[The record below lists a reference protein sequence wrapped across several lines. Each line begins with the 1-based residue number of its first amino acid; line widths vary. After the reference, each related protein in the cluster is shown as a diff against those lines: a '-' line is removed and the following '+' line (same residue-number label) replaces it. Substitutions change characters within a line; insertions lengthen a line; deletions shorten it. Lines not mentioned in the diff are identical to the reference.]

1 MPRLF
6 VAIDMN
12 AEIKAHIAELQLGMP
27 EARWTHRNQLHLTLR
42 FIGDVSPKTM
52 TAVDMALSE
61 IQAGSFA
68 MRLRDLG
75 HFPPK
80 GKPRILSAQVDDCP
94 PLMELQKQVEAA
106 VVAAGIEAEGRRYS
120 PHVTIARFKQPPS
133 HNLIG
138 RYYDTNEGFVTKAM
152 LVDRFALYSSILS
165 PAGARHKIEAVY
177 PLKQRET

>member
-6 VAIDMN
+6 VAIELN
-12 AEIKAHIAELQLGMP
+12 AEIKAHIAELQMGMP

-52 TAVDMALSE
+52 TAIDTALSDIE
-61 IQAGSFA
+61 AAPFA
-68 MRLRDLG
+68 LRLRDLG

-94 PLMELQKQVEAA
+94 PLMDLQKQVEAA
-106 VVAAGIEAEGRRYS
+106 VVSVGIEAEGRRYS
-120 PHVTIARFKQPPS
+120 PHVTIARFQQPPS
-133 HNLIG
+133 HNLLG

-152 LVDRFALYSSILS
+152 QVDRFTLYSSVLS
-165 PAGARHKIEAVY
+165 PSGARHKIESVY
-177 PLKQRET
+177 RLK